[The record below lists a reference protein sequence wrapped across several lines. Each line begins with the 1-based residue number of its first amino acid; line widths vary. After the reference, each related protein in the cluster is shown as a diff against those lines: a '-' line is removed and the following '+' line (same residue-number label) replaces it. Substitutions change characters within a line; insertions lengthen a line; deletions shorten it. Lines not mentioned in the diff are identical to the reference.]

1 MQQKAI
7 DVLLNCLHGRREPN
21 VGPGSAQILG
31 ISDFVNSKKEEEKA
45 TIFYGFNV
53 NSKAKKRLLG
63 KMPQFSP
70 DFDVI
75 SKKKFFDVPQT
86 DLSVSFPWAL

>member
-1 MQQKAI
+1 M
-7 DVLLNCLHGRREPN
+7 
-21 VGPGSAQILG
+21 GPGSAQILG
-31 ISDFVNSKKEEEKA
+31 ISGFVNSKKEEEKA

-53 NSKAKKRLLG
+53 NSKAKKCLLG

-75 SKKKFFDVPQT
+75 SKKKKFFVVPQT
-86 DLSVSFPWAL
+86 DLSVSFPWAS